1 MRGDAAKA
9 SQSHAFNRYCGV
21 GGIPFQLSLNKDNV
35 MRDFPIPV
43 VAFGVGSQP
52 EAEEV
57 DYLPLPHE
65 MATFSQPDFNL
76 EADPEILQAACEVIE
91 NLRTAM
97 QAGNNVSIELLGL
110 SAKVV
115 ELINQSLGHGEVSV
129 LVREPSNLHIQ
140 ETVFAGVWRVQEISQ
155 QGMVLRDSLHAC
167 AIPPEVQ
174 QSALTGTVGDIS
186 APLLRPGIM
195 NAPAILNELLER
207 SSKHQAGQAAHVINL
222 SLLPMSP
229 EDLEYLYEAF
239 GTGTVSILSRGY
251 GNCRITSTRLPNV
264 WWVQYFNSMDQIILN
279 TLEVVDVP
287 EVALAADDDYQDS
300 AERLGEWLAVMRE
313 Q

>member
-1 MRGDAAKA
+1 
-9 SQSHAFNRYCGV
+9 
-21 GGIPFQLSLNKDNV
+21 
-35 MRDFPIPV
+35 MRDFSIPV

-65 MATFSQPDFNL
+65 METFSLPVYNL
-76 EADPEILQAACEVIE
+76 EADPAIMEAACDVIE
-91 NLRTAM
+91 NLRSM
-97 QAGNNVSIELLGL
+97 MLAGSNATIELLGMPTR
-110 SAKVV
+110 VV
-115 ELINQSLGHGEVSV
+115 ELINQSMGHGEVSV
-129 LVREPSNLHIQ
+129 LVREPGNLHVQ
-140 ETVFAGVWRVQEISQ
+140 ETVFSGVWRVQEISG
-155 QGMVLRDSLHAC
+155 QGTVLRDTLHAC

-174 QSALTGTVGDIS
+174 QSALSGAVGDIA
-186 APLLRPGIM
+186 APPLRPGIM

-207 SSKHQAGQAAHVINL
+207 SRKHQSGQTAHVVNL

-229 EDLEYLYEAF
+229 EDLEYLFEAF

-264 WWVQYFNSMDQIILN
+264 WWVQYFNSMDSIILN
-279 TLEVVDVP
+279 TIEVVDVP
-287 EVALAADDDYQDS
+287 EVALAADEDYQDS

-313 Q
+313 

>member
-1 MRGDAAKA
+1 M
-9 SQSHAFNRYCGV
+9 Q
-21 GGIPFQLSLNKDNV
+21 
-35 MRDFPIPV
+35 DFPIPV
-43 VAFGVGSQP
+43 IAFGAGSQP

-65 MATFSQPDFNL
+65 METFSLPVYNL
-76 EADPEILQAACEVIE
+76 EADPAILEAACDVIE
-91 NLRTAM
+91 DLRTLM
-97 QAGNNVSIELLGL
+97 LAGSNANIELLGL
-110 SAKVV
+110 SARVV

-129 LVREPSNLHIQ
+129 LVREPGNLHIQ
-140 ETVFAGVWRVQEISQ
+140 ETVFAGVWRVQEISE
-155 QGMVLRDSLHAC
+155 QGTVMCDSLHAC
-167 AIPPEVQ
+167 AIPPEVR
-174 QSALTGTVGDIS
+174 QSALSGASGGIS
-186 APLLRPGIM
+186 APPLRQGIM

-207 SSKHQAGQAAHVINL
+207 SRAHRFGQPAHVINL

-229 EDLEYLYEAF
+229 EDLDSLLDAF

-251 GNCRITSTRLPNV
+251 GNCRITSTRLSNV

-279 TLEVVDVP
+279 TIEVADVP
-287 EVALAADDDYQDS
+287 EVALAADEDYQDS

>member
-1 MRGDAAKA
+1 
-9 SQSHAFNRYCGV
+9 
-21 GGIPFQLSLNKDNV
+21 

-52 EAEEV
+52 EAEAV

-65 MATFSQPDFNL
+65 MTTFALPTYNL
-76 EADPEILQAACEVIE
+76 EADPDILEAACAVIE

-97 QAGNNVSIELLGL
+97 LTGSNTSIELLGL
-110 SAKVV
+110 PPKVI
-115 ELINQSLGHGEVSV
+115 ELINQSLGQGEVSV

-140 ETVFAGVWRVQEISQ
+140 ESVFAGVWRVQEIST
-155 QGMVLRDSLHAC
+155 QGAVLRDSLCAC
-167 AIPPEVQ
+167 PIPLEVR
-174 QSALTGTVGDIS
+174 QSAMSGVTGNIA
-186 APLLRPGIM
+186 APPLRRGIM

-207 SSKHQAGQAAHVINL
+207 SGKHQTGQAAHIINL

-229 EDLEYLYEAF
+229 EDLEYLFEAF

-251 GNCRITSTRLPNV
+251 GNCRITSTRLANV

-279 TLEVVDVP
+279 TIEVVDVP
-287 EVALAADDDYQDS
+287 EVALAADEDYHDS
-300 AERLGEWLAVMRE
+300 AERLGEWLGVMRE

>member
-1 MRGDAAKA
+1 
-9 SQSHAFNRYCGV
+9 
-21 GGIPFQLSLNKDNV
+21 

-65 MATFSQPDFNL
+65 METFSLPVYNL
-76 EADPEILQAACEVIE
+76 EAEPEILEAACAIID
-91 NLRTAM
+91 NLRDSM

-110 SAKVV
+110 PGKVV
-115 ELINQSLGHGEVSV
+115 DLINQSLGHGEVSV

-140 ETVFAGVWRVQEISQ
+140 ETVFAGVWRVQEISE
-155 QGMVLRDSLHAC
+155 QGVMLRDVLHAC
-167 AIPPEVQ
+167 AIPPEVK
-174 QSALTGTVGDIS
+174 QSALSGATGKVS
-186 APLLRPGIM
+186 APPLRPGIM

-207 SSKHQAGQAAHVINL
+207 SSKHQVGQPAHVLNL

-229 EDLEYLYEAF
+229 EDLEYLHDAF

-264 WWVQYFNSMDQIILN
+264 WWVQYFNSMDSIILN
-279 TLEVVDVP
+279 TIEVVEVP
-287 EVALAADDDYQDS
+287 EVALAADEDYQDS
-300 AERLGEWLAVMRE
+300 AERLSEWLAVMRE
-313 Q
+313 E